1 MCWGRGPRGEGTATA
16 CPLGAKSTVQWP
28 PLEGSLCT
36 EDVKEG
42 VTLEVWLPPPSAAA
56 QPSEASLGGSA
67 HPGLCGVHRV
77 PCPVSE
83 GPTPPACM
91 WASQRGRGHTWPGF
105 QAFIQLLPCASSCFL
120 SEAHTMGRPQWAE
133 LWGPRRCKHRA
144 GLGQPPPPS
153 IHSMRSLETLPVLCS
168 EAESGRP
175 TQSWLLLTPGCLY
188 PLADDGGLQLSCLN
202 HRNRI
207 FGVGGSEVE
216 VVRAPLDGD
225 GND

>member
-1 MCWGRGPRGEGTATA
+1 MQRTSGKESPWRCGCRLRLPRLSPVRLPWGAVPTLACAGCAASPALSLRVPLHSPHVGLTERKGTYMARLPGIYSA
-16 CPLGAKSTVQWP
+16 P
-28 PLEGSLCT
+28 SLC
-36 EDVKEG
+36 
-42 VTLEVWLPPPSAAA
+42 L
-56 QPSEASLGGSA
+56 
-67 HPGLCGVHRV
+67 
-77 PCPVSE
+77 
-83 GPTPPACM
+83 
-91 WASQRGRGHTWPGF
+91 
-105 QAFIQLLPCASSCFL
+105 SCFL
-120 SEAHTMGRPQWAE
+120 SEAHALGRPRWAE
-133 LWGPRRCKHRA
+133 LRGPRRCKHRA

-168 EAESGRP
+168 EAESGRH

>member
-1 MCWGRGPRGEGTATA
+1 
-16 CPLGAKSTVQWP
+16 
-28 PLEGSLCT
+28 
-36 EDVKEG
+36 
-42 VTLEVWLPPPSAAA
+42 
-56 QPSEASLGGSA
+56 
-67 HPGLCGVHRV
+67 
-77 PCPVSE
+77 
-83 GPTPPACM
+83 M
-91 WASQRGRGHTWPGF
+91 WASQSGRGHTWPGF

-120 SEAHTMGRPQWAE
+120 SEAHALGRPQWAE
-133 LWGPRRCKHRA
+133 LRGPRRCKHRA

-168 EAESGRP
+168 EAESGRH

-207 FGVGGSEVE
+207 FGVGGSGERARRGPISPSPRWACPTQPATTAGPPPSTPEVE